1 MWINA
6 SFIRWLRGKL
16 DEFLHHAF
24 HDFSKLAISPA
35 VNKGVDWWIQK
46 NEKRRDMIRCQRSGS
61 ITAHCQKNYRAQVWQ
76 ITSHKNNLNKQG
88 IYHWFLFSESFHRL
102 TISKITLVKYLNTMI
117 TNDSASV
124 NVDNGCHEKSTKL
137 KNGYHQMILPRNEN
151 VYGESDGKA
160 CRPQSDQKCNST
172 TRSNEFSVSQVKKYR
187 KKSIHSDGDHRK
199 ERCAG
204 EKIYAKIIYSQDDGT

>member
-6 SFIRWLRGKL
+6 LFIRWLRGKL

-35 VNKGVDWWIQK
+35 VNEGVDWWIQK
-46 NEKRRDMIRCQRSGS
+46 NEKRRDMMRCQRCGS
-61 ITAHCQKNYRAQVWQ
+61 IMAHCQKNYRTQVWQ

-88 IYHWFLFSESFHRL
+88 IYHWLLFSESFHRL
-102 TISKITLVKYLNTMI
+102 TISKITLV
-117 TNDSASV
+117 
-124 NVDNGCHEKSTKL
+124 
-137 KNGYHQMILPRNEN
+137 MILRRNGN